1 MKCTNCGAELTEDT
15 KFCSYCGIRITPPEL
30 PKETPTFVNIDPVK
44 EDCVESKEDEVDGSF
59 EDQDD
64 VDVGDDVGEE
74 YEPIPHSTKA
84 HTTKNTPNMKSS
96 LGDKAKSKFRE
107 FWSKLST
114 FGKISTVS
122 IVASVLLGLIAF
134 LAGRIFAGIIAI
146 VWLAVVVVA
155 ILMKK
160 DVIKVP
166 KTWIPLLAVILSFV
180 LVVPYFSL
188 FKVNIADYEKYDW
201 NEVVLADMLPTP
213 KSPYG
218 KIISN
223 SGSYLALYVNKA
235 TEEQYTQYIEACK
248 KKGFSIDTETSG
260 SFFYAYND
268 KGYKLS
274 LSFYDYSS
282 EMHINLTAGKE
293 LGTLEWSNSV
303 LAQMLPVPEST
314 VGDIQNDD
322 EKGFSAYVGNISIDA
337 YNSYVQA
344 CEAKGFTVDAD
355 KTDKRFTAKNA
366 DGYKLSVEYQGNNVI
381 YISLDEPEYKV
392 TIEVECV
399 ENWIFSKYDV
409 EVYIDDSYE
418 GTITH
423 GDTETF
429 ELTLTKGNY
438 VLKFV
443 NDEDDEV
450 DGEVEFYIE
459 KDESLKY
466 KISCTSSKIDVDTIA
481 GATSRTENVNRT
493 AKDGFDSTSNEV
505 YTLAGYTVE
514 IPKYWKSENK
524 IDGGFQRYAETSG
537 KVAMLQVAAQAETDD
552 SYPVT
557 FDGLMDDNDN
567 MIAMIESTAF
577 KDVTDYEV
585 IDTGVIKGILYKG
598 TIVDAE
604 SGLTGYGEWFT
615 FASEED
621 RTWCTLI
628 LCQTDNTEYTY
639 TDDFMNIIKSIK
651 VVEEVPPEITPANTA
666 GAPDDWTNLLEKHYE
681 EVKKQFEDAGF
692 TNITCV
698 AHEIDYN
705 EDKVFEGSVVNIAI
719 GENGEICTFAKG
731 EHWDKDVKI
740 RIDYRVKPAEEEK
753 PDTTKIVL
761 PEDGS
766 KLAKDFDSEGKST
779 IYYINVDGT
788 SNKPTIKTWG
798 SATVTDGV
806 AEYLDYLKE
815 LGFTVTITDTSHRE
829 PYSGFHIYETNF
841 KVSNSSVSWTMYLC
855 IQKEA
860 YVEYE
865 LDVHLN

>member
-1 MKCTNCGAELTEDT
+1 MKCFNCGAELSDDT
-15 KFCSYCGIRITPPEL
+15 KFCSYCGVKITEQPQKVEEPVQE
-30 PKETPTFVNIDPVK
+30 PVEDADVESEYDEPQVVHTPTNTK
-44 EDCVESKEDEVDGSF
+44 TSTTSK
-59 EDQDD
+59 
-64 VDVGDDVGEE
+64 
-74 YEPIPHSTKA
+74 PTH
-84 HTTKNTPNMKSS
+84 
-96 LGDKAKSKFRE
+96 GDKAKAKFRE
-107 FWSKLST
+107 FWNKLSM
-114 FGKISTVS
+114 FGKVSTIS
-122 IVASVLLGLIAF
+122 IAASAFLGIIAF

-146 VWLAVVVVA
+146 VWLAVVIVA

-160 DVIKVP
+160 YVIKVP
-166 KTWIPLLAVILSFV
+166 KTWIPFVAVILSFI
-180 LVVPYFSL
+180 LIVPYFGL
-188 FKVNIADYEKYDW
+188 FKVNIADYEKYAW
-201 NEVVLADMLPTP
+201 SEVVLADMLPTP
-213 KSPYG
+213 ESPYG
-218 KIISN
+218 EIISN
-223 SGSYLALYVNKA
+223 SDSYLALYVTKA
-235 TEEQYTQYIEACK
+235 TKEEYTQYIEACK
-248 KKGFSIDTETSG
+248 EKGFTIDTETTG
-260 SFFYAYND
+260 SFFYAYNEA
-268 KGYKLS
+268 GYKLS
-274 LSFYDYSS
+274 LSYYDYSS
-282 EMHINLTAGKE
+282 EMHINLSKGRD
-293 LGTLEWSNSV
+293 LGTLEWSNSE
-303 LAQMLPVPEST
+303 LAQMLPVPDSS
-314 VGDIQNDD
+314 VGDIQQDD
-322 EKGFSAYVGNISIDA
+322 EKGFTAYVGNTSIDA
-337 YNSYVQA
+337 FNSYVQA
-344 CEAKGFTVDAD
+344 CESKGFTVDAD
-355 KTDKRFTAKNA
+355 KTDKRFSAENA
-366 DGYKLSVEYQGNNVI
+366 DGYKLTVEYQGNNVM
-381 YISLDEPEYKV
+381 YISLDEPEY
-392 TIEVECV
+392 TISIEIECV

-409 EVYIDDSYE
+409 DVYVDDSLE

-429 ELTLTKGNY
+429 ELTLTKGTY

-443 NDEDDEV
+443 NDEDDDV
-450 DGEVEFYIE
+450 VGEVEFTIQ

-466 KISCTSSKIDVDTIA
+466 KISCHSSNIDVETIV
-481 GATSRTENVNRT
+481 GTSTGTENTNRT
-493 AKDGFDSTSNEV
+493 DKNGFDSSTNEI

-524 IDGGFQRYAETSG
+524 IDGGFQRYAETGG
-537 KVAMLQVAAQAETDD
+537 KVAMLQVSAQVETDD

-557 FDGLMDDNDN
+557 FDGLMSDNDN

-598 TIVDAE
+598 TIVDKE
-604 SGLTGYGEWFT
+604 SGLSGYGEWFA
-615 FASEED
+615 FASEKD

-639 TDDFMNIIKSIK
+639 TDDFMKVIKSIK
-651 VVEEVPPEITPANTA
+651 PVEDVPPETPPTNTA

-705 EDKVFEGSVVNIAI
+705 ENNVFEGSVVNIAI
-719 GENGEICTFAKG
+719 GENGEICTFEKG
-731 EHWDKDVKI
+731 EQWAKDIKI

-761 PEDGS
+761 PEESS
-766 KLAKDFDSEGKST
+766 KLGKDFDSEGKST

-788 SNKPTIKTWG
+788 SNKPSIKTWG

-815 LGFTVTITDTSHRE
+815 LGFTVTISDTSHRE
-829 PYSGFHIYETNF
+829 PYSGFHVYETNF

-865 LDVHLN
+865 LDIHKN